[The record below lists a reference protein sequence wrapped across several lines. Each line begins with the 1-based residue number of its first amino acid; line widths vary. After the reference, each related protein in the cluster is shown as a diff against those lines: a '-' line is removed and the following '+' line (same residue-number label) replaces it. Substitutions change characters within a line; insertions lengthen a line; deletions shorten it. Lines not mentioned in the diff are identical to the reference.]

1 MPKLVR
7 NISAPYDAKFLFD
20 LVADIESYPE
30 FLPWCVAARI
40 NDRKN
45 NIIYAE
51 LVIKYKLF
59 RSSYVSKVTLI
70 PNKEIVVELADGPF
84 KNLQN
89 HWKFTP
95 NANGVDAEF
104 MLDFTLKSKILNNII
119 SNEFDY
125 YSNKLID
132 AFLKRAALIHKET
145 SNS

>member
-1 MPKLVR
+1 MPKLVH
-7 NISAPYDAKFLFD
+7 NISAPYDAKHLFD

-40 NDRKN
+40 NDRKK

-59 RSSYVSKVTLI
+59 RSSYVSKVTLVQ
-70 PNKEIVVELADGPF
+70 NKEIIVELVDGPF
-84 KNLQN
+84 KKLEN

-95 NANGVDAEF
+95 SSNGADIEF
-104 MLDFTLKSKILNNII
+104 MLDFTLKSKMLDNII
-119 SNEFDY
+119 SGEFEY

-132 AFLKRAALIHKET
+132 AFLKRAALIQQ
-145 SNS
+145 